1 MSSEMMSDK
10 PYWNEVLETM
20 FDETLFDLESK
31 RLKTQISRIF
41 QVNDFYRDKWQQAGV
56 DLGDIQ
62 DLDDLHKLP
71 FTEKTELA
79 DAQKTGALLGANQS
93 VELCKIMRIVGTG
106 GTTGQPLRLGL
117 TKNDLDAYSEMG
129 ARALWAMGCRPDD
142 FVINCFNYSL
152 YAGGTLDQ
160 SSFEKLGAAIL
171 PYGVGN
177 TNRLLQV
184 MGSIK
189 QDICL
194 YSTPSY
200 AIHLAERAQEIGMSP
215 QELNITKGFFSGEA
229 GLQVPDYRQK
239 IETTWGMSA
248 ADLYGAAEVGAQSGE
263 CEHRTGLHFF
273 GQGLLVAE
281 LINPKTLE
289 VVAKTDGAIG
299 ELVFTTLMYEACP
312 LIRFRTHDSVQVFTE
327 PCTCG
332 RTGFRFH
339 TLGRSDDMFVVK
351 GVNVFPSGVQKAL
364 LSLQPQVTGEFYIVL
379 NTAPP
384 IDYSPLICVEVLNEI
399 DASSHA
405 GIIYVIKVAIREQLG
420 FRAII
425 KLVKR
430 GSIASMHKT
439 RRLYRTYDGDRPPH
453 ENDSRCEE

>member
-1 MSSEMMSDK
+1 MS
-10 PYWNEVLETM
+10 NEA
-20 FDETLFDLESK
+20 LFDLESK
-31 RLKTQISRIF
+31 RLKTQISRLF
-41 QVNDFYRDKWQQAGV
+41 QVNDFYREKWHQAGILV
-56 DLGDIQ
+56 DDIR
-62 DLDDLHKLP
+62 DLNDLHKLP

-79 DAQKTGALLGANQS
+79 DAQKSGALLGANQS
-93 VELCKIMRIVGTG
+93 VELSEIIRIVGTG

-117 TKNDLDAYSEMG
+117 TQNDLDTYSEMG

-184 MGSIK
+184 MDSIK
-189 QDICL
+189 QAICL

-200 AIHLAERAQEIGMSP
+200 AIHLAERAKEIGILAKD
-215 QELNITKGFFSGEA
+215 LNIKKGFFSGEA

-239 IETTWGMSA
+239 IESTWNMST

-281 LINPKTLE
+281 LINPETGE
-289 VVAKTDGAIG
+289 VVPKTEGAIG

-312 LIRFRTHDSVQVFTE
+312 LIRFRTHDSVQVYTE
-327 PCTCG
+327 PCACG

-351 GVNVFPSGVQKAL
+351 GLNVFPVSVQKVL
-364 LSLQPQVTGEFYIVL
+364 LSLQPSVTGEFYIVL

-384 IDYSPLICVEVLNEI
+384 INYSPLIRVEVFNEVG
-399 DASSHA
+399 ASSHV
-405 GIIYVIKVAIREQLG
+405 GIISNIKIAIREQLG
-420 FRAII
+420 FSANIE
-425 KLVKR
+425 LVEQ

-439 RRLYRTYDGDRPPH
+439 RRLYRAYDGDRTPH
-453 ENDSRCEE
+453 END

>member
-1 MSSEMMSDK
+1 MSDK
-10 PYWNEVLETM
+10 LYWNEALETM
-20 FDETLFDLESK
+20 SGEALFDLESE
-31 RLKTQISRIF
+31 RLKTQISRLF
-41 QVNDFYRDKWQQAGV
+41 QANDFYRDKWHQAGILF
-56 DLGDIQ
+56 DDIQ

-93 VELCKIMRIVGTG
+93 VELCEIVRIVGTG
-106 GTTGQPLRLGL
+106 GTTGQPLRLGF
-117 TKNDLDAYSEMG
+117 TQNDLDTYSEMG

-160 SSFEKLGAAIL
+160 SSFEKLGAAVL

-184 MGSIK
+184 MESIN

-200 AIHLAERAQEIGMSP
+200 AIHLAERAQEIGISVK
-215 QELNITKGFFSGEA
+215 ELNITKGFFSGEA
-229 GLQVPDYRQK
+229 GLQMPDYRQK
-239 IETTWGMSA
+239 IESTWSMST

-281 LINPKTLE
+281 LINPETFEVIPKTE
-289 VVAKTDGAIG
+289 GAIG

-312 LIRFRTHDSVQVFTE
+312 LIRFRTHDSVQVYTE
-327 PCTCG
+327 PCACG

-351 GVNVFPSGVQKAL
+351 GVNIFPASVQKVL
-364 LSLQPQVTGEFYIVL
+364 LSLQPKVTGEFYVVL
-379 NTAPP
+379 NDAPP
-384 IDYSPLICVEVLNEI
+384 IDYPPLIRVEISNDI
-399 DASSHA
+399 DASGHT
-405 GIIYVIKVAIREQLG
+405 GIISTIKVAIREQLG
-420 FRAII
+420 FSTKIE
-425 KLVKR
+425 LVR
-430 GSIASMHKT
+430 QGSIASMHKT

-453 ENDSRCEE
+453 END

>member
-1 MSSEMMSDK
+1 MDDK

-20 FDETLFDLESK
+20 SDEVLFDLESE
-31 RLKTQISRIF
+31 RLKTQISRLL
-41 QVNDFYRDKWQQAGV
+41 QTNDFYRDKWRQAGV
-56 DLGDIQ
+56 SLDDVQ

-71 FTEKTELA
+71 FTEKVELA
-79 DAQKTGALLGANQS
+79 NAQKTGALLGANQS
-93 VELCKIMRIVGTG
+93 VDLSEIVRIVGTG

-117 TKNDLDAYSEMG
+117 TQNDLDAYSEMG

-160 SSFEKLGAAIL
+160 SSFEKLGAAVL

-184 MGSIK
+184 MDSIK

-200 AIHLAERAQEIGMSP
+200 AIHLAERAKEIGVSAKD
-215 QELNITKGFFSGEA
+215 LNITKGFFSGEA
-229 GLQVPDYRQK
+229 GLQVPDYRKK
-239 IETTWGMSA
+239 IELTWGMST

-273 GQGLLVAE
+273 GQGLLLAE
-281 LINPKTLE
+281 LINPETLE

-312 LIRFRTHDSVQVFTE
+312 LIRFRTHDSVQVYTE
-327 PCTCG
+327 PCECG

-339 TLGRSDDMFVVK
+339 TLGRSDDMFVAK
-351 GVNVFPSGVQKAL
+351 GVNIFPASVQKVL
-364 LSLQPQVTGEFYIVL
+364 LSLQPSVTGEFYIVL
-379 NTAPP
+379 SGAPP
-384 IDYSPLICVEVLNEI
+384 IDYSPLICVEVSNEV
-399 DASSHA
+399 DANGHT
-405 GIIYVIKVAIREQLG
+405 GIINVIKVAIREQLG
-420 FRAII
+420 FRAKIE
-425 KLVKR
+425 LVEQ

-439 RRLYRTYDGDRPPH
+439 RRLYRAYDGDQPPH

>member
-1 MSSEMMSDK
+1 MSNEVISDK
-10 PYWNEVLETM
+10 SYWNEALETM
-20 FDETLFDLESK
+20 SNEALFDLESK
-31 RLKTQISRIF
+31 RLKMQISRLF
-41 QVNDFYRDKWQQAGV
+41 QVNDFYREKWYQAAILLDDV
-56 DLGDIQ
+56 Q

-79 DAQKTGALLGANQS
+79 DVQKSGALLGANQS
-93 VELCKIMRIVGTG
+93 VELSEIVRIVGTG

-117 TKNDLDAYSEMG
+117 TQNDLDTYSEMG

-184 MGSIK
+184 MDSIK

-200 AIHLAERAQEIGMSP
+200 AIQLAERAQEIGISAK
-215 QELNITKGFFSGEA
+215 ELNITKGFFSGEA

-239 IETTWGMSA
+239 IESTWNMSA
-248 ADLYGAAEVGAQSGE
+248 ADIYGVAEVGAQSGE
-263 CEHRTGLHFF
+263 CEHRAGLHFF

-281 LINPKTLE
+281 LINPETLE
-289 VVAKTDGAIG
+289 VVAKNDGAIG

-312 LIRFRTHDSVQVFTE
+312 LIRFRTHDLVQVYNE
-327 PCTCG
+327 PCECG
-332 RTGFRFH
+332 RTGFRFN
-339 TLGRSDDMFVVK
+339 TLGRSDDMFVIK
-351 GVNVFPSGVQKAL
+351 GVNVFPASVQKVL
-364 LSLQPQVTGEFYIVL
+364 FSLQPSVTGEFYIVL
-379 NTAPP
+379 NAIPP
-384 IDYSPLICVEVLNEI
+384 IDYPPLVRVEVSNEV
-399 DASSHA
+399 DANSHT
-405 GIIYVIKVAIREQLG
+405 GIINVIKVAIREQLG
-420 FRAII
+420 FSAEIE
-425 KLVKR
+425 LVEQ

-439 RRLYRTYDGDRPPH
+439 RRLYRAYDGDRPPH
-453 ENDSRCEE
+453 END

>member
-1 MSSEMMSDK
+1 MSDK
-10 PYWNEVLETM
+10 PYWNEALETM
-20 FDETLFDLESK
+20 PDEVLFDLESE
-31 RLKTQISRIF
+31 RLRTQISRLF
-41 QVNDFYRDKWQQAGV
+41 QTNDFYRDKWRQAGILI
-56 DLGDIQ
+56 DDIQ

-79 DAQKTGALLGANQS
+79 DVQKTGVLLGANQS
-93 VELCKIMRIVGTG
+93 VEFSEIVRIVGTG

-117 TKNDLDAYSEMG
+117 TQNDLDTYSEMG

-184 MGSIK
+184 MDSIK

-200 AIHLAERAQEIGMSP
+200 AIHLAERAQEIGISAKG
-215 QELNITKGFFSGEA
+215 LNITKGFFSGEA
-229 GLQVPDYRQK
+229 GLQVPDYRKK
-239 IETTWGMSA
+239 IESTWNMST

-281 LINPKTLE
+281 LINPETGEVMPKTE
-289 VVAKTDGAIG
+289 GAIG

-312 LIRFRTHDSVQVFTE
+312 LIRFRTHDSVQVYTE
-327 PCTCG
+327 PCACG

-339 TLGRSDDMFVVK
+339 ILGRSDDMFVVK
-351 GVNVFPSGVQKAL
+351 GVNIFPASVQKVL
-364 LSLQPQVTGEFYIVL
+364 LSLQPSITGEFYIFL
-379 NTAPP
+379 DAPPP
-384 IDYSPLICVEVLNEI
+384 IDYPPLIRVEVSNEV

-405 GIIYVIKVAIREQLG
+405 GIINGIKVAIREQLG
-420 FRAII
+420 FSAKIE
-425 KLVKR
+425 LVDQ
-430 GSIASMHKT
+430 GSIVSMHKT
-439 RRLYRTYDGDRPPH
+439 RRLYRTYDGDRPPR
-453 ENDSRCEE
+453 END